1 MDLIRAVLGLE
12 TLNYLGFSYGTQLG
26 ASYAALFP
34 DRVGL
39 MVLDGAVDPMIDP
52 STKLVGQIK
61 GFDKALEAYLVD
73 CLKQSF
79 CPFKGDVQS
88 AKAQIA
94 NFLLARE
101 SSALP
106 TFENRELSL
115 QAAIAGIIVTL
126 YSQQSWQF
134 LSQAFSEAFQGN
146 GSTFLLLA
154 DFYNDRDP
162 EDGYLSN
169 ITEAN
174 YAISC
179 SDDWLWPEVPDL
191 SAEVLQASSVFGRYF
206 ASDDF
211 GCEGWPQGIGM
222 QKLDYTIPLAN
233 GPLIVGT
240 TGDPATPYS
249 QAVALSQL
257 LDGAILLTLEGEGHT
272 AYGSNECINQQ
283 VDRFLSG
290 EDLGPTPKTC
300 S

>member
-1 MDLIRAVLGLE
+1 
-12 TLNYLGFSYGTQLG
+12 
-26 ASYAALFP
+26 
-34 DRVGL
+34 
-39 MVLDGAVDPMIDP
+39 
-52 STKLVGQIK
+52 
-61 GFDKALEAYLVD
+61 
-73 CLKQSF
+73 
-79 CPFKGDVQS
+79 
-88 AKAQIA
+88 
-94 NFLLARE
+94 
-101 SSALP
+101 LP
-106 TFENRELSL
+106 TFDDRGLAL

-126 YSQQSWQF
+126 YAEESWQF
-134 LSQAFSEAFQGN
+134 LSQAFDEAFDGN

-162 EDGYLSN
+162 DGGYLSN

-179 SDDWLWPEVPDL
+179 SDDWLWQEVPDVT
-191 SAEVLQASSVFGRYF
+191 AEVLQASSVFGRYF

-222 QKLDYTIPLAN
+222 QKLDYTVPLAN

-257 LDGAILLTLEGEGHT
+257 LDGATLLTLEGEGHT